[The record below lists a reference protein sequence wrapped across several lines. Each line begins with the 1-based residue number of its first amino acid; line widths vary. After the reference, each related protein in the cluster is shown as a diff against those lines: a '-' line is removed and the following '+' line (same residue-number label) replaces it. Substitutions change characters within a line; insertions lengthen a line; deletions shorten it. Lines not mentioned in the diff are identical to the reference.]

1 MQCTLREPHRIR
13 LCTTNEGTHLENRLR
28 NLYAL
33 QLIDNNLDEIEEL
46 KGDLPS
52 EAREQEAKVAE
63 LLNQLS
69 TLEQEMK
76 NSFTIRDNAD
86 SEIINLK
93 KKLERYKRQQFDV
106 RNNKEYD
113 ALSREMDTA
122 TGTIGKLE
130 KEMETSEGKATIAR
144 TEIATTKTKLEEAKS
159 ILEEKQRALAEVSKS
174 TETEELKYGHERKKI
189 VSRIEQTDL
198 ATYERIRK
206 AKKGKAIVPVK
217 RGACGG
223 CFNRVPPQKLLE
235 LRLNDK
241 LYTCE
246 GCGRIVVSDEIAERN
261 STVAS

>member
-1 MQCTLREPHRIR
+1 M
-13 LCTTNEGTHLENRLR
+13 ENRLR

-33 QLIDNNLDEIEEL
+33 QIIDNNLDEIEEL

-52 EAREQEAKVAE
+52 ETREQEAKVAE

-69 TLEQEMK
+69 ALEQEMK
-76 NSFTIRDNAD
+76 NSFAIRDNAD
-86 SEIINLK
+86 SEIINLR
-93 KKLERYKRQQFDV
+93 KKLERYKKQQFEV

-113 ALSREMDTA
+113 ALSKEMDTA
-122 TGTIGKLE
+122 VGTIGKLE

-144 TEIATTKTKLEEAKS
+144 TEITATKTKLEEAKS
-159 ILEEKQRALAEVSKS
+159 VLEEKQRALAEVSKS
-174 TETEELKYGHERKKI
+174 TEAEESKYDHERKKI
-189 VSRIEQTDL
+189 LSRIDKADL
-198 ATYERIRK
+198 IAYERIRK

-246 GCGRIVVSDEIAERN
+246 RCGRILVSDDIAERN
-261 STVAS
+261 PTVTS